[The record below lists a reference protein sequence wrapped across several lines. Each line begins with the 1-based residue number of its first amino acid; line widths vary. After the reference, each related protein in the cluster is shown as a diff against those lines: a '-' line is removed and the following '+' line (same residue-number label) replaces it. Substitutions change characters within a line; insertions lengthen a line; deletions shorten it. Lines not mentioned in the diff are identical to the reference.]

1 MPEEIVY
8 NKNIAKIVKAVEMMA
23 DDKGTSIEEL
33 EEALAIKRRS
43 IFRLIKTIKE
53 EFNFP
58 VAEKRVGFGGA
69 ARYFLS
75 EDYIT
80 QLKSITMPRLSLS
93 LNEAI
98 LLDFLFTN
106 DTVFHDSEIQED
118 IGSLKKKITGFLPK
132 SGDEELLSQLD
143 GFFTSSLNTFK
154 SYKGKEHIIDTI
166 MEALSHHRSC
176 KVSYHAFSS
185 NTVKTYVIH
194 PLKLLPHRGGLYVLV
209 RIPKHDSINPLAVER
224 IQSLELLEKT
234 FNPPSDADLQ
244 SMLNLAFNLTLDDPI
259 TATIRFLPAIAPYIR
274 ERRWSNHQTLEDND
288 DGSCTLTITT
298 SGRNDLLY
306 WILSWGAQAEVLSP
320 PSFRQQAKAT
330 IADMKKVYKK

>member
-1 MPEEIVY
+1 MPEEVVY
-8 NKNIAKIVKAVEMMA
+8 SKNIAKIVKTVEMMA

-53 EFNFP
+53 NFNLP
-58 VAEKRVGFGGA
+58 VAERRVGFGGA

-80 QLKSITMPRLSLS
+80 QLKNITMPRLSLS

-106 DTVFHDSEIQED
+106 DTVFRDSEIQDD
-118 IGSLKKKITGFLPK
+118 IESLKKKITGFLPK
-132 SGDEELLSQLD
+132 SDNVLSQLD
-143 GFFTSSLNTFK
+143 GFFTTSLNTVK

-166 MEALSHHRSC
+166 MEALKNHKSS

-185 NTVKTYVIH
+185 NTVQTYVIH
-194 PLKLLPHRGGLYVLV
+194 PLKLLSHRGGLYLLA
-209 RIPKHDSINPLAVER
+209 RIPKHDVINPLAVER
-224 IQSLELLEKT
+224 IQSLELLQKT
-234 FNPPSDADLQ
+234 FNPLPDADLQ

-259 TATIRFLPAIAPYIR
+259 TAEIRFLPGAAPYIR
-274 ERRWSNHQTLEDND
+274 ERRWSNHQSLKNHD

-306 WILSWGAQAEVLSP
+306 WILSWGAQAEILSP
-320 PSFRQQAKAT
+320 PSFRQQARKT
-330 IADMKKVYKK
+330 IDDMKKVYKK